1 MKELLKEILRDKIG
15 RIGFLG
21 VCLVII
27 VGLLAPVV
35 SPYNPVEMFKDS
47 LLEGPSKKFLLGT
60 DEYGRDIFS
69 RICYGARV
77 SIFVGL
83 LAVGIGS
90 ICGGTL
96 GLIAGYCEGWI
107 DNVIMRTMDILF
119 AFPSILLSLAIVSVL
134 GTELIN
140 TVIAIGVVM
149 IPVFTRTLRA
159 AVISTK
165 SKEFITSAYTIGIK
179 DTRIMFK
186 HILPNAMAPF
196 IVQITLSL
204 SSAILVEASLSFLG
218 LGVQPPN
225 PSWGSMLN
233 ASRKFMELAPWTAI
247 FPAAAIILTI
257 LSFNILGDSLRD
269 ILDPKLKN

>member
-1 MKELLKEILRDKIG
+1 MKELLKALLRDRIG
-15 RIGFLG
+15 RIGFIG

-27 VGLLAPVV
+27 VGLFAPVIAPY
-35 SPYNPVEMFKDS
+35 SPIEIFKDS
-47 LLEGPSKKFLLGT
+47 LLEAPSSKFLLGT
-60 DEYGRDIFS
+60 DEYGRDILS

-83 LAVGIGS
+83 LAVSIGS
-90 ICGGTL
+90 IIGGTL
-96 GLIAGYCEGWI
+96 GLIAGYWEGWV
-107 DNVIMRTMDILF
+107 DNIIMRAMDILF

-140 TVIAIGVVM
+140 TVMAIGIVM

-165 SKEFITSAYTIGIK
+165 SQEFITSAYTIGVRDIK
-179 DTRIMFK
+179 IMFK

-196 IVQITLSL
+196 IVQLTLSL

-218 LGVQPPN
+218 LGVQPPD

-233 ASRKFMELAPWTAI
+233 SSRKFMDLSPWTAI
-247 FPAAAIILTI
+247 FPAVAIILTI

-269 ILDPKLKN
+269 ILDPKLRN